1 MTYRIMAH
9 LVAFYP
15 NREASIEVARALVA
29 GGCSYLELQFPFSD
43 PLADGPVIQ
52 QACGRA
58 LEAGF
63 RTEEGFRLLGQIR
76 EIAEVPI
83 FLMSYVNLVFS
94 CGMGEF
100 LRRAKDAGASG
111 LIVPD
116 LPMDSD
122 EGLYD
127 LGHALGLSVVPVVP
141 PGIRSDRI
149 KLVDEKRPDFLY
161 VALRKGITGRST
173 EIGEENL
180 TFLET
185 VRRPGRKLLAGFGL
199 SRREQ
204 VARLAPHVHAAVVGS
219 AFIREISRGEDLG
232 KIYAGV
238 SGKMRELAG

>member
-161 VALRKGITGRST
+161 VALRKGITSWPALDCPAGSRWRGWPLMFTRLWWAPLSYGRSA
-173 EIGEENL
+173 GE
-180 TFLET
+180 
-185 VRRPGRKLLAGFGL
+185 R
-199 SRREQ
+199 
-204 VARLAPHVHAAVVGS
+204 
-219 AFIREISRGEDLG
+219 IWG
-232 KIYAGV
+232 KY
-238 SGKMRELAG
+238 MRV